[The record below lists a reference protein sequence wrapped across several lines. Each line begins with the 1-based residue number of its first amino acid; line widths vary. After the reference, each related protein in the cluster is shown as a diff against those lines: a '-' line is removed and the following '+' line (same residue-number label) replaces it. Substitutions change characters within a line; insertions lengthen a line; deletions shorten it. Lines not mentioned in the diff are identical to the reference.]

1 MQSLIL
7 SWSLSLYVWKYRKFS
22 EAAFVPVFAATK
34 SIVRDID
41 DIGTIPRAEAKARAA
56 ILRRNVGSKT

>member
-1 MQSLIL
+1 LSRAQRTLLTQSLIL

-34 SIVRDID
+34 SIEWDID
-41 DIGTIPRAEAKARAA
+41 DY
-56 ILRRNVGSKT
+56 RNHPSRGG

>member
-1 MQSLIL
+1 
-7 SWSLSLYVWKYRKFS
+7 VWKYRKFS

-34 SIVRDID
+34 SIERGTDE
-41 DIGTIPRAEAKARAA
+41 IGTIAREEAKARAA

>member
-1 MQSLIL
+1 MVALL
-7 SWSLSLYVWKYRKFS
+7 VRVEVPEKFS

-34 SIVRDID
+34 SFVRDID
-41 DIGTIPRAEAKARAA
+41 DIGTIPHAEAKARAA